1 MKDEDN
7 IIESLPRV
15 IEKVCNENHPLG
27 ERHSWVGITQLF
39 VLHSFITEA
48 LSSFKFFLVL
58 EALSVSAGIR
68 LGCI

>member
-15 IEKVCNENHPLG
+15 IEKVCNENHSLG

-48 LSSFKFFLVL
+48 LSPLNFFWSLKHCLYQL
-58 EALSVSAGIR
+58 E
-68 LGCI
+68 LG